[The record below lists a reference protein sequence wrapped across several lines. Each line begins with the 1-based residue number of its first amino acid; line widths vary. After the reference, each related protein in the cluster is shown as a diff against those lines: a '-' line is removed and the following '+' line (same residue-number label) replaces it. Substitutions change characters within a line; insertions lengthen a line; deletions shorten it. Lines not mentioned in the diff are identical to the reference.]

1 MNRGGDLH
9 SDLPGFGLGTPE
21 SRGSHYSLFDHGIVQ
36 IILQV
41 FQMVYAVCIWFFLS
55 HLFDIDLLVMQFI
68 LTFFASLCGVSV
80 ILYSL
85 VHLVLDALICG
96 VDVLCDAFEESWKRL
111 SDWKEK
117 NILPLSL
124 KVSAQSTSLAYKLGK
139 DDRREVSDDIDE
151 TTPSPPI
158 STSFATIPLPT
169 TLFTRRWEFPGCAS
183 IKNFEFDI
191 DFDVSKDNKDEKEE
205 NILLLESIDTAP
217 RKRKS
222 LMTLMK
228 IRRRFKKKQSTES
241 DCRRVRNELCIEDD
255 TAPTPELNFDSEDDG
270 SNDDGRV
277 GLDANN
283 NGEEE
288 DEAQPIQTRP
298 RKRKRA
304 MDLLSEEASPV
315 TNAKRHCRRV
325 GNQSSNDDE
334 TTRAPE
340 FHFDRE
346 DDALND
352 DGRAGLDGNNDVQ
365 EEAQPMQTRHRKR
378 KRAMDLLLEEAAAFT
393 NASLLGFGA
402 GSTTS
407 SSGQRRSLRLA
418 PQRLAPQSQIA
429 LGSGHNARGRY

>member
-55 HLFDIDLLVMQFI
+55 HLFDIDPMVMQFI

-96 VDVLCDAFEESWKRL
+96 VDVLCDAFREV
-111 SDWKEK
+111 
-117 NILPLSL
+117 SL
-124 KVSAQSTSLAYKLGK
+124 KVSDQYTSLAYKLGK
-139 DDRREVSDDIDE
+139 DDRREVCDDIDE
-151 TTPSPPI
+151 TPPSPPI
-158 STSFATIPLPT
+158 STSFATVP
-169 TLFTRRWEFPGCAS
+169 
-183 IKNFEFDI
+183 
-191 DFDVSKDNKDEKEE
+191 
-205 NILLLESIDTAP
+205 AP

-222 LMTLMK
+222 LMSK
-228 IRRRFKKKQSTES
+228 IKILRRLKKRQSE
-241 DCRRVRNELCIEDD
+241 DRRWQRVGNELCIDDD
-255 TAPTPELNFDSEDDG
+255 TAPTPEFHFDSEDDG

-283 NGEEE
+283 NVEEE

-304 MDLLSEEASPV
+304 MDLLSEEAFPV